1 MDCNGRT
8 FEEFPPTTK
17 KTALKDRAAIC
28 GNGRIFGE
36 LPPPPIKIATYE
48 WAAVDCNE
56 KNFEGLL
63 LTTFEM

>member
-8 FEEFPPTTK
+8 FEEFPPNK

-36 LPPPPIKIATYE
+36 LPLIKIATYE
-48 WAAVDCNE
+48 WSAVDCNE
-56 KNFEGLL
+56 KYFEEIP
-63 LTTFEM
+63 LTNIEM